1 MRQTSDEKTMELISK
16 VKINFIL
23 EQPFFATLAMNM
35 EYLIDYTKK
44 TACTN
49 GTYIKFNP
57 LFVNSLPFA
66 ENKTLL
72 AHELLHVAFLH
83 HLRRQ
88 GRDPYKWNEAADYAI
103 NLMLVDF
110 GFKLPKGGLLD
121 RKYEG
126 MSAEQIYRLLRD
138 KPTEGE
144 SGECQDT
151 GETGEPGE
159 CEDTGEVK
167 AGQWGEVE
175 DAKEKMT
182 EAESNEAE
190 SRVKQLLA
198 EACQVARQAGKLPG
212 SVGRAVKELL
222 EPRLPWQQILNRF
235 ASELARNDY
244 SWEMP
249 SQRYAHT
256 GLYLPSL
263 RNKEVGRVAFIID
276 TSGSVNDNVLQEFV
290 SEMQGAMLEL
300 HFPVTMLDVDTK
312 VVGEPQEL
320 MVGDVVTAKGGG
332 GTDFRP
338 GFEWINKNLFDVK
351 AVFYLT
357 DGFCNSFPDEPDYP
371 TLWVVY
377 DNEDFTPPFGEVIY
391 LNERK

>member
-16 VKINFIL
+16 VKISFIL

-35 EYLIDYTKK
+35 EYLIDYTTK

-57 LFVNSLPFA
+57 LFLAMSSFA
-66 ENKTLL
+66 ENKGLV

-88 GRDPYKWNEAADYAI
+88 GRNPDKWKEAADYAI

-110 GFKLPKGGLLD
+110 GFKLPKYGLLD

-126 MSAEQIYRLLRD
+126 MSAEQIYRLLPD

-144 SGECQDT
+144 SGDT
-151 GETGEPGE
+151 GE
-159 CEDTGEVK
+159 CEDTEDTGDIK
-167 AGQWGEVE
+167 PGQWGEVE

-182 EAESNEAE
+182 EDEINEAE
-190 SRVKQLLA
+190 SRAKQLLA

-212 SVGRAVKELL
+212 SVSRAVKELL

-276 TSGSVNDNVLQEFV
+276 TSGSVDDNVLQEFV

-320 MVGDVVTAKGGG
+320 MVGDVVTAQGGG

-377 DNEDFTPPFGEVIY
+377 DNEDFKPPFGEVIY
-391 LNERK
+391 LNDRG